1 MQPSYPPL
9 FSICVLWFRPAPA
22 DADLD
27 EHGRQIKQELREERL
42 QNAHSLITPSC
53 GVSPFVKLNSH
64 SRSGHI
70 SCCGTG
76 LTLAMQDLASGPC
89 GSNRSSGTTG

>member
-9 FSICVLWFRPAPA
+9 FSICVLWFRPAPG
-22 DADLD
+22 DADLH
-27 EHGRQIKQELREERL
+27 ERGRQIKQELREKRL
-42 QNAHSLITPSC
+42 QNAQSIIPPS
-53 GVSPFVKLNSH
+53 VLSFSVKLDSY
-64 SRSGHI
+64 SCSGHI

-89 GSNRSSGTTG
+89 RSNRSSGTTG